1 MAGYALDNSWS
12 KAKRR
17 LALLEFYLDPKTKRR
32 ALALGLAHGWRCL
45 EVGAGGGSIALWLS
59 EQVGMEGRVVATDIN
74 PTLLEELER
83 PNLKT
88 RHHDILNEPLPEGDF
103 DLVHARW
110 ILHHLPTP
118 EIAISRMVS
127 ALRPGGWL
135 LLEEVDFF
143 PVHASEN
150 ADYRDFM
157 TALVNTVVKASGRD
171 CFWAR
176 ALPGVVTGQGLS
188 NVSGEGDF
196 SLLQGGLRDCGVLCA
211 DGRADARAD
220 ACNRRHRCGKNGSR
234 TGPIVPALLLGVW
247 RWRGIYL
254 GPASRMNSPGI
265 DHRGKPDVV
274 ASRTKLPAA
283 GTGSDQGLASLKC
296 RNPRRPLDLETGQ
309 VD

>member
-1 MAGYALDNSWS
+1 VARPRSLTAARVWACCGIRTRPGVTL
-12 KAKRR
+12 
-17 LALLEFYLDPKTKRR
+17 TKP
-32 ALALGLAHGWRCL
+32 LG
-45 EVGAGGGSIALWLS
+45 
-59 EQVGMEGRVVATDIN
+59 
-74 PTLLEELER
+74 ELER

-176 ALPGVVTGQGLS
+176 ALPRLVAEQGLS

-196 SLLQGGLRDCGVLCA
+196 SLLQGGSEIA
-211 DGRADARAD
+211 EFF
-220 ACNRRHRCGKNGSR
+220 
-234 TGPIVPALLLGVW
+234 ALTAEQMREQIL
-247 RWRGIYL
+247 
-254 GPASRMNSPGI
+254 
-265 DHRGKPDVV
+265 
-274 ASRTKLPAA
+274 
-283 GTGSDQGLASLKC
+283 GTGVIDAEKMD
-296 RNPRRPLDLETGQ
+296 RALDLLSDPSFWAFGGGG
-309 VD
+309 VSIWGRLPG